1 MKKIYEK
8 LKLQIFKNFVIVLQN
23 RISWVVLVYNIY
35 KMSITDCKK
44 VMREYLYEI
53 DWLKEK
59 IKDLE
64 NAIKVKD
71 EYIEKLKKE
80 NKELQEYKWMYED
93 EMKGPLKTIWD

>member
-1 MKKIYEK
+1 
-8 LKLQIFKNFVIVLQN
+8 
-23 RISWVVLVYNIY
+23 
-35 KMSITDCKK
+35 MSITDCKK

-93 EMKGPLKTIWD
+93 LW

>member
-1 MKKIYEK
+1 
-8 LKLQIFKNFVIVLQN
+8 
-23 RISWVVLVYNIY
+23 
-35 KMSITDCKK
+35 MSITDCKK

-53 DWLKEK
+53 HWLKEK

-80 NKELQEYKWMYED
+80 NEELQEYKWMYED
-93 EMKGPLKTIWD
+93 LW

>member
-1 MKKIYEK
+1 
-8 LKLQIFKNFVIVLQN
+8 
-23 RISWVVLVYNIY
+23 
-35 KMSITDCKK
+35 MSITDCKK
-44 VMREYLYEI
+44 VMREYICEI

-93 EMKGPLKTIWD
+93 LC

>member
-1 MKKIYEK
+1 MGYMTIDTYADTP
-8 LKLQIFKNFVIVLQN
+8 F
-23 RISWVVLVYNIY
+23 LVCNIY

-93 EMKGPLKTIWD
+93 LC